1 MSTIA
6 TAPCRCRTCDR
17 TATRGTPAAETSADP
32 TLCPRCEHYRV
43 MELAGLAGDYTG
55 VDSPVFVEAA
65 PAPAASKLHIL
76 ARPIARRVACYAL
89 AALPADAEVS
99 DGITADDAFGY
110 LIDRIEL
117 RDRDEARR
125 VEDVLRFAETP
136 ARPTTIREWAV
147 SL

>member
-17 TATRGTPAAETSADP
+17 TATRGTPAAETSADSS
-32 TLCPRCEHYRV
+32 LCPRCEHYRV
-43 MELAGLAGDYTG
+43 MELAGLAGDYQG
-55 VDSPVFVEAA
+55 ADSAVFVEPAA
-65 PAPAASKLHIL
+65 PKPHVLT
-76 ARPIARRVACYAL
+76 RPIARRVACYAL

-125 VEDVLRFAETP
+125 VEDVLRFAEMP
-136 ARPTTIREWAV
+136 ARPTTIRGWAV